1 MLVTMTVS
9 QAGDVFCEP
18 DPSLKIYSSCDS
30 KIKQALTLSN
40 LIFTLVFLLCIT
52 GLSFCIKSSNDICAG
67 YTQEKIASMVML
79 TVIIYLSLMFDSVG
93 RFVLEILFEQF
104 AVEMIN

>member
-9 QAGDVFCEP
+9 QVGDVFCEP
-18 DPSLKIYSSCDS
+18 DPSLKIYNSCDS

-40 LIFTLVFLLCIT
+40 LIFTLFFSLCIT
-52 GLSFCIKSSNDICAG
+52 GLSFCIKSSDGICAG
-67 YTQEKIASMVML
+67 YTSEKIGSIVML